1 MNLNKAHKSDIV
13 RDIMKDVPQ
22 IDYKKKIREYVQAEA
37 VKLMPAAVLAL
48 YNDEGL
54 RPFVMNIRI
63 YGRYYGST
71 GSGDCGFI
79 HWLST
84 DPNTYRTLYLTSSD
98 QYDPLTQTLK
108 ANVREAVL
116 GFCDA
121 AVKQDKD
128 RGSMKEKL
136 QSMLLPIRTLKQAKT
151 LLEADLHKYLPVEPP
166 KGEKATTT
174 GVALVPYVVDSLKEM
189 GWPKKVEVAA

>member
-1 MNLNKAHKSDIV
+1 MNLTKAHKSDIV
-13 RDIMKDVPQ
+13 AAIMKDIPQ
-22 IDYKKKIREYVQAEA
+22 IDYRQKIREYVQAEA

-84 DPNTYRTLYLTSSD
+84 DPNTYRTIYLTSSD

-128 RGSMKEKL
+128 QGSMREKL
-136 QSMLLPIRTLKQAKT
+136 HSMLLPIRTLKQAKT

-166 KGEKATTT
+166 KGDKATT

>member
-22 IDYKKKIREYVQAEA
+22 IDYKQKIREYVQAEA

-48 YNDEGL
+48 YNDDGL
-54 RPFVMNIRI
+54 RPFVATMRI
-63 YGRYYGST
+63 YGRYYGS
-71 GSGDCGFI
+71 SGDCGFI

-84 DPNTYRTLYLTSSD
+84 DPNTYRTLYLTNSD

-116 GFCDA
+116 EFCA
-121 AVKQDKD
+121 AAEKQDKD
-128 RGSMKEKL
+128 IDSMRDKL
-136 QSMLLPIRTLKQAKT
+136 YHMLLPIRTLKQAKT

-166 KGEKATTT
+166 KGEKAST

>member
-1 MNLNKAHKSDIV
+1 MNLTKAHKSDIV

-54 RPFVMNIRI
+54 RPFVATMRI
-63 YGRYYGST
+63 YGRYYGS
-71 GSGDCGFI
+71 SGDCGYVHFVS
-79 HWLST
+79 H
-84 DPNTYRTLYLTSSD
+84 DPSDCRTIYLTNGGEH
-98 QYDPLTQTLK
+98 DPLTKMLK

-121 AVKQDKD
+121 AEKQDKD
-128 RGSMKEKL
+128 IDSMRDKL
-136 QSMLLPIRTLKQAKT
+136 RSMLLPIRTLKQAKT

-166 KGEKATTT
+166 KGEKATT

>member
-22 IDYKKKIREYVQAEA
+22 IDYKQKIREYVQAEA

-48 YNDEGL
+48 YNDIGL
-54 RPFVMNIRI
+54 RPFVATMRI
-63 YGRYYGST
+63 YGRYYGS
-71 GSGDCGFI
+71 SGDCGYVHFVS
-79 HWLST
+79 H
-84 DPNTYRTLYLTSSD
+84 DPSDCRTIYLTNGD
-98 QYDPLTQTLK
+98 NHDPLTKMLK

-116 GFCDA
+116 EFCA
-121 AVKQDKD
+121 AADKQDKD
-128 RGSMKEKL
+128 QGSMRDKL
-136 QSMLLPIRTLKQAKT
+136 RSMLLPIRTLKQAKT

-189 GWPKKVEVAA
+189 GWPKKVEVAS

>member
-1 MNLNKAHKSDIV
+1 MNLNKAQKGDIV
-13 RDIMKDVPQ
+13 RDIMKDIPQ
-22 IDYKKKIREYVQAEA
+22 IDYRQKIREYVQAEA

-54 RPFVMNIRI
+54 RPFVATMRI
-63 YGRYYGST
+63 YGRYHGS
-71 GSGDCGFI
+71 SGDCGYV
-79 HWLST
+79 HWMST
-84 DPNTYRTLYLTSSD
+84 DPDSYRTIYLTNSGD
-98 QYDPLTQTLK
+98 HDPLTKTLK

-116 GFCDA
+116 EFCA
-121 AVKQDKD
+121 AAEKQDKD
-128 RGSMKEKL
+128 RDSMREKL

-166 KGEKATTT
+166 KGEKATT

>member
-1 MNLNKAHKSDIV
+1 MNLNKAQKGDIV

-22 IDYKKKIREYVQAEA
+22 IDYRQKIRDYVQAEA

-54 RPFVMNIRI
+54 RPFVTTIRI
-63 YGRYYGST
+63 YGRYYGS
-71 GSGDCGFI
+71 SGDCGFI

-84 DPNTYRTLYLTSSD
+84 DPNTYRTIYLTHGGEH
-98 QYDPLTQTLK
+98 DPLTKTLK

-121 AVKQDKD
+121 AEKQDKD
-128 RGSMKEKL
+128 QGSMREKL
-136 QSMLLPIRTLKQAKT
+136 QSMLLPIRTIKQAKT

-166 KGEKATTT
+166 KGEKATST

-189 GWPKKVEVAA
+189 GWPKKVEVAS

>member
-1 MNLNKAHKSDIV
+1 MNLTKAHKSDIV
-13 RDIMKDVPQ
+13 AAIMKDIPQ
-22 IDYKKKIREYVQAEA
+22 IDYRQKIREYVQAEA

-84 DPNTYRTLYLTSSD
+84 DPNTYRTIYLTSSD

-128 RGSMKEKL
+128 QGSMREKL
-136 QSMLLPIRTLKQAKT
+136 YSMLLPIRTLKQAKT

-166 KGEKATTT
+166 KGDKATT